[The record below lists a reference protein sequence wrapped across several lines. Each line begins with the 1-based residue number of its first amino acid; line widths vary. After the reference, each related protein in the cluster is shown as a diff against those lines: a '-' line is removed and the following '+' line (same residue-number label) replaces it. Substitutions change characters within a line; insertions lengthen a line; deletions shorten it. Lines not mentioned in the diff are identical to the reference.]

1 MLKTIL
7 RKYYI
12 LFLAVFC
19 TIFFALFFFKTYS
32 KNYKD
37 SVRQFQNK
45 FIGLEKV
52 LENAL
57 RIRSQQIKNKGIDE
71 QWKREVIQDRYS
83 LHVYHRDSL
92 VFWNTNQLPI
102 IRFADIHFPASGLLH
117 LQNGWYYARV
127 KTFDDYVIC
136 ASKLIKQEYSYK
148 NNELVND
155 FASNFNLSFSAS
167 ISLEE
172 EIGFPIYSNNSKY
185 VFSILPNRYQEASF
199 FESISMFLLLFI
211 SLIFWLLFLRK
222 LIVPLKWDWCIPILL
237 VSLRFL
243 SLKFTFFG
251 FMHDTSAFDPSLY
264 ATNKWFP
271 NFFEYLVNIL
281 VLIFV
286 LDYITKRIV
295 LIPQSKFKKYF
306 ALVLFLIS
314 FFIWALILYITKTLV
329 DNSSIP
335 LVIDELFSLN
345 IYSLLAV
352 TSIGAVFYFYF
363 KLVKVVLEIFYNHLV
378 SASKFAVFVFLCGL
392 FFFFFEINYGHE
404 LFLGAIFPLIFYEF
418 LLYLV
423 YRIDRSNNFNSG
435 IILLFIFSL
444 VMASNLSSF
453 NNRKEM
459 GERELYANQLAT
471 EKNIVTEVEY
481 TLIKEKISRDNYLKR
496 LISYPRAISMSK
508 FQARMER
515 RFYKGFWERYEME
528 FYLFD
533 SKYYPVI
540 DATQQGTKKHENLQA
555 IIERSGVMSKIDPN
569 VFFIN
574 DYTNQYSYVIRQEI
588 LGKNKEKGVL
598 FCTLKSKK
606 IPEKIG
612 FPRLLVSSKANVF
625 ESLESY
631 SIVKYHNGKMITKYG
646 GFNYPSS
653 YNYMIPAKI
662 ENKGFFD
669 YMGYNHYVLKK
680 SNNEVLMLSK
690 KKLRTVDYIT
700 SFSYLFTLYG
710 ILLLPIIFMP
720 FRDRGFGK
728 TFSLALRIQV
738 GLISLVFLSL
748 FAFGWGSGVFVSDQ
762 YDELTDDVIKE
773 KLKSVDT
780 EIKSKL
786 SSYEKLSILDHG
798 NYIQVLLQNFAKV
811 FFADINM
818 YDKEGYLL
826 ATSRPK
832 VFNVGLI
839 SEQMNSSAYQHL
851 KFLRQ
856 SEFIHFENIGQLNY
870 SSAYKPF
877 YSSSGNLL
885 GYINLQHFG
894 QQRDFENQIQK
905 FLVAIVNVFIFLLA
919 ISIIL
924 AIFIS
929 NWLTE
934 PLRILQN
941 SFSQVKFGKN
951 NEPILYD
958 KDDEI
963 GSLVKEYNK
972 KLEELQYAA
981 QKLAQSEREIAWREM
996 AKQVAHEIKNP
1007 LTPMKLSVQQ
1017 LLRTY
1022 NKNDS
1027 DSTVKVKK
1035 VANSMI
1041 EQIDSLTRIANEF
1054 SSFAK
1059 MPYPSKQKL
1068 DVIKLISHVIEVFGS
1083 NINTSV
1089 TFNSNR
1095 DEIFLLADKNQ
1106 FVRVF
1111 NNLLKNSIQ
1120 AIPDNIKGEVII
1132 SIEAQKNHVIITVSD
1147 NGVGIP
1153 NEQYEKIFVPNFTT
1167 KTKGA
1172 GLGLAMVKQIIENH
1186 LGEIAFNSLVGSGT
1200 NFIIKLPLND
1210 TESNY

>member
-1 MLKTIL
+1 MLNTIL

-32 KNYKD
+32 ENYKG
-37 SVRQFQNK
+37 SVRQFQNE
-45 FIGLEKV
+45 FISLEKV

-57 RIRSQQIKNKGIDE
+57 RIRSKEIKNNGIE
-71 QWKREVIQDRYS
+71 GQWKREVIQDRYS
-83 LHVYHRDSL
+83 FHVYHRDSL

-102 IRFADIHFPASGLLH
+102 IRFADIHYPASGLLH
-117 LQNGWYYARV
+117 LQNGWYYARL

-155 FASNFNLSFSAS
+155 FAPNFNLSFSAS

-172 EIGFPIYSNNSKY
+172 EVGFPIYSNSSKY
-185 VFSILPNRYQEASF
+185 VFSILPNIYQEATF
-199 FESISMFLLLFI
+199 FESIIMFLLLFI
-211 SLIFWLLFLRK
+211 SLIFWLLFLRRI
-222 LIVPLKWDWCIPILL
+222 IVPLKWDWCIPTLL
-237 VSLRFL
+237 VYLRFL

-264 ATNKWFP
+264 ATNRWLP

-281 VLIFV
+281 VLIFL

-295 LIPQSKFKKYF
+295 VISKSKFKKYF
-306 ALVLFLIS
+306 ALVLLLIS
-314 FFIWALILYITKTLV
+314 FFIWALILYLTKTLV

-335 LVIDELFSLN
+335 LVIDKLFSLN
-345 IYSLLAV
+345 IYSIIAI
-352 TSIGAVFYFYF
+352 TSIGALFYFYF
-363 KLVKVVLEIFYNHLV
+363 KLVKGIIEIFYNHLV
-378 SASKFAVFVFLCGL
+378 SASKLAVFIFLCSL
-392 FFFFFEINYGHE
+392 FYFFFEINYGYE
-404 LFLGAIFPLIFYEF
+404 LFLAAIFPLIFYEF
-418 LLYLV
+418 VLYLV
-423 YRIDRSNNFNSG
+423 YRLDRSNNLNSG
-435 IILLFIFSL
+435 IILLFIFSI
-444 VMASNLSSF
+444 VMAFNLSSF
-453 NNRKEM
+453 NNRKEK

-533 SKYYPVI
+533 SNYYPII
-540 DATQQGTKKHENLQA
+540 DAIQQGTEKYENLQGV
-555 IIERSGVMSKIDPN
+555 IERSGVISKIDSN

-574 DYTNQYSYVIRQEI
+574 DYTNQYSYLIRQKI
-588 LGKNKEKGVL
+588 IGKNKEEGVL

-625 ESLESY
+625 EPLESY
-631 SIVKYHNGKMITKYG
+631 SIVKYHNGRMITKYG

-653 YNYMIPAKI
+653 YNFMIPSKL

-680 SNNEVLMLSK
+680 SSHEVLILSK
-690 KKLRTVDYIT
+690 KKLRPVDYIT

-710 ILLLPIIFMP
+710 ILLLPLIFIP
-720 FRDRGFGK
+720 YRDRGFGK
-728 TFSLALRIQV
+728 TFSLALKIQV

-762 YDELTDDVIKE
+762 YNELTDDVIKE
-773 KLKSVDT
+773 KLKSVET

-786 SSYEKLSILDHG
+786 SSYDKLSILDHG
-798 NYIQVLLQNFAKV
+798 NYIQVLLQNFSKV
-811 FFADINM
+811 FFTDINM

-839 SEQMNSSAYQHL
+839 SEQINSNAYQHL

-856 SEFIHFENIGQLNY
+856 SEFIHFENIGQLKY

-877 YSSSGNLL
+877 YSSSGNLM

-919 ISIIL
+919 ISIII

-941 SFSQVKFGKN
+941 SFSQVKFGKHN
-951 NEPILYD
+951 QPISYD
-958 KDDEI
+958 KEDEI

-972 KLEELQYAA
+972 KLAELQHAA

-1022 NKNDS
+1022 NQNDPN
-1027 DSTVKVKK
+1027 STLKVKK

-1054 SSFAK
+1054 STFAK
-1059 MPYPSKQKL
+1059 MPYPSKRNL
-1068 DVIKLISHVIEVFGS
+1068 DIIKLISHVIEVFAS
-1083 NINTSV
+1083 NVNTSV
-1089 TFNSNR
+1089 TYRSNR
-1095 DEIFLLADKNQ
+1095 EEVFLLADKNQ
-1106 FVRVF
+1106 FIRVF

-1120 AIPDNIKGEVII
+1120 AIPDNIKGEV
-1132 SIEAQKNHVIITVSD
+1132 SINIDAQDKYVIITVSD
-1147 NGVGIP
+1147 NGVGISK
-1153 NEQYEKIFVPNFTT
+1153 EQYDKIFVPNFTT
-1167 KTKGA
+1167 KTTGA
-1172 GLGLAMVKQIIENH
+1172 GLGLAMVKQIVENH
-1186 LGEIAFNSLVGSGT
+1186 LGEITFKSIIGSGT
-1200 NFIIKLPLND
+1200 NFIIKLPLNG
-1210 TESNY
+1210 SK